1 MKLEHGLINL
11 KILFSKAQK
20 LSDYIIFKS
29 KLFHSITVDEKKK
42 KEFLKKLYLALKWG
56 MLLVVLLI
64 YPLPTLGSILK
75 RFCRD

>member
-11 KILFSKAQK
+11 KILFSKAHK

-42 KEFLKKLYLALKWG
+42 KNF
-56 MLLVVLLI
+56 
-64 YPLPTLGSILK
+64 
-75 RFCRD
+75 